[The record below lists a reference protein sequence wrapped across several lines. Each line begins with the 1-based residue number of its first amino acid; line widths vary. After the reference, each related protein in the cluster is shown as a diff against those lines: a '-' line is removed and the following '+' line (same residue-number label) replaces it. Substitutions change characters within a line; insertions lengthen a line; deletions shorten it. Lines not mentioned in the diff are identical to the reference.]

1 MTKAKTAAQRRK
13 NAAERRKATKRAV
26 PLLETPERAQH
37 AAAIIDRNISTA
49 IGAPRGRLIQNPIDR
64 LAARGSISGRM
75 YSAGLQLKADFE
87 IGLLGGRESSGEFVL
102 GIKGGPDKPWI
113 PDIQI
118 DAMSRFRDAMKAV
131 GSRVGAVIVAV
142 VCYERDVSQIA
153 REQGRNRDKVMGVL
167 EDGLKEL
174 ADHYRLIGKD

>member
-1 MTKAKTAAQRRK
+1 MTKPKTAAQRRK
-13 NAAERRKATKRAV
+13 AAERRKTVARAA

-49 IGAPRGRLIQNPIDR
+49 IGHPRGRLIQAPLDR
-64 LAARGSISGRM
+64 FAARGSITGRM

-118 DAMSRFRDAMKAV
+118 DAMTRFKRAMKAL
-131 GSRVGAVIVAV
+131 GAHVGAVVVAV
-142 VCYERDVSQIA
+142 CCYERDVAQIA
-153 REQGRNRDKVMGVL
+153 REQSRNRDKVMGVL
-167 EDGLKEL
+167 EDGLKTL
-174 ADHYRLIGKD
+174 ADHYRLTGKD